1 MLLPNILDLIAKY
14 SGNTYIDNKKTSDG
28 LYIDVLSIRGFD

>member
-14 SGNTYIDNKKTSDG
+14 SGNTYIDNKKPRTD
-28 LYIDVLSIRGFD
+28 YT